1 MADDSP
7 GLVGK
12 ATTRASGQGVHTV
25 KTLGEAGLI
34 KPQRPDRTVRALLAM
49 QRWGFTPA
57 AGYAANAARY
67 PNDDAII
74 DELGRLTFAE
84 VHERTNRL
92 ATAWMDDGL
101 GEGDSVAIMCRNH
114 RGFIETTVAASKL
127 GMTCLY
133 LNTAFAG
140 PQLTEVVA
148 AREARRDRLRRGVL
162 RAARGRRQAPQALR
176 RLARLGARRPARR
189 DARGR

>member
-1 MADDSP
+1 M
-7 GLVGK
+7 V
-12 ATTRASGQGVHTV
+12 GQGVHTV

-34 KPQRPDRTVRALLAM
+34 RPQRPDRTVRALIAM

-74 DELGRLTFAE
+74 DELGRLSVRRGQRA
-84 VHERTNRL
+84 HQPPGHRL
-92 ATAWMDDGL
+92 DGRRP
-101 GEGDSVAIMCRNH
+101 GEGDTVAIMCRNH

-133 LNTAFAG
+133 MNTAFAG
-140 PQLTEVVA
+140 PQLTEVAQREKPDAIVFDEEFYELLEEAGKRRKRYVA
-148 AREARRDRLRRGVL
+148 WHDSEPDDLPDETLER
-162 RAARGRRQAPQALR
+162 
-176 RLARLGARRPARR
+176 
-189 DARGR
+189 